1 VEAIG
6 PEDASFHSSWQTDP
20 HRVRRGRVLL
30 LETPGR
36 RAFAGALL
44 GLFQWRSIYRTCSST
59 LGKETIRLQR
69 RRAHSSQLF
78 ECATLACSSPS
89 CQVHQ
94 SCYFALLSRTLRAQ
108 GARGLDQ
115 FLDKL
120 AGKEAPMSYDC
131 QTPEDVLRTI
141 KDDKIEMIDLRF
153 TDLPGLWQH
162 FSAPPRA
169 LDLDSV
175 SEGIGFDG
183 SSIRGFQE
191 IQESDM
197 LVIPDPTT
205 AFLDPFAEARTLVLI
220 CNIRDPITGQSY
232 SRDVRYIAQKAE
244 NYLKSTAIGDASYF
258 GPELEHFVFNEVRY
272 DQSTN
277 YGYYEVDAVEANWN
291 AAKENGPSLGH
302 KLRPKEGYF
311 PVPPSDL
318 LQDARSNMV
327 TVLES
332 IGVAVE
338 AHHHEVAT
346 GGQGEIDMRFAAL
359 TRMADNVMIYK
370 YVVKNVAHQRGMTAT
385 FMPKPLFGDNGS
397 GMHVHQSIWKGE
409 RPLFAGEGY
418 AGSSELMRYYIG
430 GLLKHAPALLAICA
444 PTVNS
449 YRRLVPGFEAPVNL
463 GYSQR
468 NRSAAVRIPMY
479 SANPKT
485 KRVEFRCPDP
495 ACNPYL
501 AFAAMLMAGLD
512 GIRSRIDPG
521 EPIDK
526 NLYDLPP
533 AERAKV
539 PSTPGT
545 LDEALSALEA
555 DHQFLLEGEVFTDD
569 VVQTYINYKRSR
581 EIDEIRLRPHPY
593 EFLLYYDV

>member
-1 VEAIG
+1 M
-6 PEDASFHSSWQTDP
+6 SHSCKS
-20 HRVRRGRVLL
+20 
-30 LETPGR
+30 
-36 RAFAGALL
+36 
-44 GLFQWRSIYRTCSST
+44 
-59 LGKETIRLQR
+59 
-69 RRAHSSQLF
+69 
-78 ECATLACSSPS
+78 
-89 CQVHQ
+89 
-94 SCYFALLSRTLRAQ
+94 
-108 GARGLDQ
+108 
-115 FLDKL
+115 
-120 AGKEAPMSYDC
+120 
-131 QTPEDVLRTI
+131 PEDVLRTI
-141 KDDKIEMIDLRF
+141 KDDNIDMVDLRF

-162 FSAPPRA
+162 FSVPPRA
-169 LDLDSV
+169 FDSD
-175 SEGIGFDG
+175 SIAEGVGFDG

-197 LVIPDPTT
+197 LVVPDPTT

-220 CNIRDPITGQSY
+220 CDIRDPVTGQSY
-232 SRDVRYIAQKAE
+232 SRDARYIAQKAE
-244 NYLKSTAIGDASYF
+244 VYLKSTGIGDASYF

-272 DQSTN
+272 DQGAN
-277 YGYYEVDAVEANWN
+277 YGYYEIDAIEANWN
-291 AAKENGPSLGH
+291 AANKDGPSLGH

-311 PVPPSDL
+311 PVPPADQ
-318 LQDARSNMV
+318 LQDARTEMV
-327 TVLES
+327 SVLEE
-332 IGVAVE
+332 IGIAVE

-346 GGQGEIDMRFAAL
+346 GGQGEIDMRFASL

-370 YVVKNVAHQRGMTAT
+370 YVVKNVARQRGMTAT

-409 RPLFAGEGY
+409 RPLFAGDGY

-512 GIRSRIDPG
+512 GIQSRINPG

-526 NLYDLPP
+526 NLYELPP
-533 AERAKV
+533 AERAKIQ
-539 PSTPGT
+539 STPGS
-545 LDEALSALEA
+545 LDEALDALEL
-555 DHQFLLEGEVFTDD
+555 DHQFLLKGEVFTRDA
-569 VVQTYINYKRSR
+569 VETYISYKRSR
-581 EIDEIRLRPHPY
+581 EVDEIRLRPHPY
-593 EFLLYYDV
+593 EFLLYYDI